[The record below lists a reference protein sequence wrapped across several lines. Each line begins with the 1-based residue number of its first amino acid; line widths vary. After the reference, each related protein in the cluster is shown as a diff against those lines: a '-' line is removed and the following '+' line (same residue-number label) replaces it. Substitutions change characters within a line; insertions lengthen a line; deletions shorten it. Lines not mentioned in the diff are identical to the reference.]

1 MFFII
6 RDISRIGYSK
16 LICMKKHDGICLAT
30 NRRGK
35 KKVYSKDSFKGYLGI
50 GLPSII
56 LNIGS
61 FYTQEAFIR
70 GIP

>member
-1 MFFII
+1 MTAFVWL
-6 RDISRIGYSK
+6 
-16 LICMKKHDGICLAT
+16 LIAGV
-30 NRRGK
+30 K